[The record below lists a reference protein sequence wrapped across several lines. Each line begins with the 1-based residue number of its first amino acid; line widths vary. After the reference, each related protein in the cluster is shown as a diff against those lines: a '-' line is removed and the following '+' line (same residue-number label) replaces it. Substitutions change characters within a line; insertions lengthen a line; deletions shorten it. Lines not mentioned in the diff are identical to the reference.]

1 MAGSRF
7 RGRHVQ
13 RGKFLGGVVRAVLR
27 NVPRVV
33 IKTAKAARPL
43 LTKQGLK
50 TLAKKGSI
58 LAAKKGAEYAAK
70 QAVEKIT
77 ERRKRGQGLRF
88 KGRWMQRGSGGV
100 KLSKKLASVEK
111 TRRRF
116 SRMLPV
122 CKWSCLGCIK

>member
-7 RGRHVQ
+7 RGRRVQ
-13 RGKFLGGVVRAVLR
+13 RGKFLGGIVLRNMLR

-77 ERRKRGQGLRF
+77 ERRKRG
-88 KGRWMQRGSGGV
+88 
-100 KLSKKLASVEK
+100 
-111 TRRRF
+111 
-116 SRMLPV
+116 
-122 CKWSCLGCIK
+122 

>member
-1 MAGSRF
+1 MNDNMARSRF
-7 RGRHVQ
+7 RGRRVQ

-33 IKTAKAARPL
+33 IKTAKAATPL
-43 LTKQGLK
+43 LTKEGLK

-88 KGRWMQRGSGGV
+88 KGRRMQRGSGGV
-100 KLSKKLASVEK
+100 KLSKKLSSVEK

-116 SRMLPV
+116 SIP
-122 CKWSCLGCIK
+122 GI

>member
-1 MAGSRF
+1 MNDNMAGSRF
-7 RGRHVQ
+7 RGRRVQ
-13 RGKFLGGVVRAVLR
+13 RGKFLGGVVLRNVLR

-33 IKTAKAARPL
+33 IKAAKAARPL
-43 LTKQGLK
+43 VTKEGLK
-50 TLAKKGSI
+50 TLAKKASI

-77 ERRKRGQGLRF
+77 ERRKRGQGVRF
-88 KGRWMQRGSGGV
+88 KGRRMQRASGGG

-116 SRMLPV
+116 SIP
-122 CKWSCLGCIK
+122 GI

>member
-1 MAGSRF
+1 MNDNMAGSRF
-7 RGRHVQ
+7 RGRRVQ
-13 RGKFLGGVVRAVLR
+13 RGKFLGGVVLRNVLR

-33 IKTAKAARPL
+33 IKAAKAARPL
-43 LTKQGLK
+43 VTKQGLK
-50 TLAKKGSI
+50 TLAKKASI

-116 SRMLPV
+116 SIP
-122 CKWSCLGCIK
+122 GI

>member
-7 RGRHVQ
+7 RGRRVQ
-13 RGKFLGGVVRAVLR
+13 RGKFLGGVVLHNVLH

-33 IKTAKAARPL
+33 IKAAKAARPL
-43 LTKQGLK
+43 VTKQGLK

-77 ERRKRGQGLRF
+77 ERRRG
-88 KGRWMQRGSGGV
+88 GRGV
-100 KLSKKLASVEK
+100 KVYDLKADGCREEVVVEN
-111 TRRRF
+111 
-116 SRMLPV
+116 
-122 CKWSCLGCIK
+122 

>member
-1 MAGSRF
+1 MNDNMARSRF
-7 RGRHVQ
+7 RGRRVQ
-13 RGKFLGGVVRAVLR
+13 RGKFLGGVVLRNVLR

-33 IKTAKAARPL
+33 IKAAKAARPL
-43 LTKQGLK
+43 VTKQGLK
-50 TLAKKGSI
+50 TLAKKASI

-88 KGRWMQRGSGGV
+88 KVRRMQRGSGGV

-116 SRMLPV
+116 SIP
-122 CKWSCLGCIK
+122 GI

>member
-7 RGRHVQ
+7 RGRRVQ
-13 RGKFLGGVVRAVLR
+13 RGKFLGGVVLRNVLR

-33 IKTAKAARPL
+33 IKAAKAARPL
-43 LTKQGLK
+43 VTKQGLK
-50 TLAKKGSI
+50 TLAKKASI
-58 LAAKKGAEYAAK
+58 LAAKKGAEYASK

-88 KGRWMQRGSGGV
+88 KGRRMQRGSGGG

-111 TRRRF
+111 TVGLAYLV
-116 SRMLPV
+116 SRSV
-122 CKWSCLGCIK
+122 VS

>member
-13 RGKFLGGVVRAVLR
+13 RGKFLGGVVLRNVLR

-50 TLAKKGSI
+50 TLAKKGSK

-70 QAVEKIT
+70 QAVEIT
-77 ERRKRGQGLRF
+77 ERRKRGEGLRF
-88 KGRWMQRGSGGV
+88 KGRRMQRGSGGG

-116 SRMLPV
+116 SIP
-122 CKWSCLGCIK
+122 GI

>member
-7 RGRHVQ
+7 RGRRVQ
-13 RGKFLGGVVRAVLR
+13 RGKFLGGVVLRNVLR
-27 NVPRVV
+27 NVQQVV
-33 IKTAKAARPL
+33 IKAAKAARPL
-43 LTKQGLK
+43 VTKEGLK
-50 TLAKKGSI
+50 TLAKKASI

-88 KGRWMQRGSGGV
+88 KGRRMQRGSGGG

-116 SRMLPV
+116 SIPD
-122 CKWSCLGCIK
+122 I